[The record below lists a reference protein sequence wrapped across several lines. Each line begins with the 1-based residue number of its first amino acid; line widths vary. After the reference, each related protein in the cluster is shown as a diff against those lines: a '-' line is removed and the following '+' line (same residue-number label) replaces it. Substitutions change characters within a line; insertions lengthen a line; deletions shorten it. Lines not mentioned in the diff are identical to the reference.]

1 MKLNPNKCAFGV
13 RAGKFLG
20 YMVTERGVE
29 VNPEKVQA
37 IVDMKPL
44 RNIKEVQVLTGSIIA
59 LSRFIAQAAERAYP
73 FFKIL
78 RKIANFAWDEE
89 ADLPFNDLKKVLANL
104 PLLAKP
110 VKDEKLYVYL
120 AVGPQSVSSVFLWEE
135 KGKQIPIYYT
145 SRVIEGAEAN
155 YSEIEKLGLALVT
168 AARKL
173 RPYFLSHTIVV
184 RTNNTLKAT
193 LVKIKASG
201 RMLKWAVE
209 LGQKF

>member
-59 LSRFIAQAAERAYP
+59 LSRFIAKAAERVYP

-78 RKIANFAWDEE
+78 RKIAN
-89 ADLPFNDLKKVLANL
+89 FNDLKKVLANL

>member
-59 LSRFIAQAAERAYP
+59 LSRFIAKAAERAYP

-78 RKIANFAWDEE
+78 RKIAN
-89 ADLPFNDLKKVLANL
+89 FNDLKKVLANL

-110 VKDEKLYVYL
+110 VKDEKLYIYL

-145 SRVIEGAEAN
+145 SRVIEGAEDN

>member
-59 LSRFIAQAAERAYP
+59 LSRFIAKAAERAYP

-78 RKIANFAWDEE
+78 RKIAN
-89 ADLPFNDLKKVLANL
+89 FNDLKKVLANL

-168 AARKL
+168 AARKQ

>member
-78 RKIANFAWDEE
+78 RKIANF
-89 ADLPFNDLKKVLANL
+89 NDLKKVLANL
-104 PLLAKP
+104 PLLPKP

-145 SRVIEGAEAN
+145 SRVIEGAEDN

>member
-59 LSRFIAQAAERAYP
+59 LSRFIAKAAERAYP

-78 RKIANFAWDEE
+78 RKIAN
-89 ADLPFNDLKKVLANL
+89 FNDLKKVLANL

>member
-29 VNPEKVQA
+29 VNPEKVHA

-89 ADLPFNDLKKVLANL
+89 ADQPFNDLKKVLANL

-110 VKDEKLYVYL
+110 VKDEKL
-120 AVGPQSVSSVFLWEE
+120 
-135 KGKQIPIYYT
+135 
-145 SRVIEGAEAN
+145 
-155 YSEIEKLGLALVT
+155 
-168 AARKL
+168 
-173 RPYFLSHTIVV
+173 
-184 RTNNTLKAT
+184 
-193 LVKIKASG
+193 
-201 RMLKWAVE
+201 
-209 LGQKF
+209 